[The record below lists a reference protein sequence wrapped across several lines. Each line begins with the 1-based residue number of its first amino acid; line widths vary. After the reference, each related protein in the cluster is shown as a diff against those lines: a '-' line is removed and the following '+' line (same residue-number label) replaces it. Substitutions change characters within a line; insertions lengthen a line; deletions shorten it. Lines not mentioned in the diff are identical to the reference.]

1 MLPGW
6 LARVCFFSSVTL
18 WHIPVSTALSYT
30 VVPRNVSQ
38 DVGKA
43 ATFLCGVSPETAAT
57 RVDFTIYR
65 RHGNYSVLCPGEP
78 LSLPSQGLNGYC
90 EVKGE
95 ELRAVWSVAYNSRK
109 DNGTYVACRP
119 TGLSPAFAYLTV
131 KGNGAPRRDLPVFCD
146 PSKPELSRDV
156 TGAGSVTAVC
166 FLSDPCAQRTAAT
179 SPPSSAASSA
189 ASWGSSPSSVWC
201 TWE

>member
-131 KGNGAPRRDLPVFCD
+131 KENSSYFAALIGCVIGGFVGILAVFGLVYLGMRRSERFRKCLKGQTSQDDL
-146 PSKPELSRDV
+146 STITE
-156 TGAGSVTAVC
+156 
-166 FLSDPCAQRTAAT
+166 Q
-179 SPPSSAASSA
+179 
-189 ASWGSSPSSVWC
+189 
-201 TWE
+201 